1 MKVVVIGAG
10 IGGLTVAGVLA
21 RAGADVTVLENH
33 IYPGGCAGT
42 FYHRDHLFD
51 AGATVAGGF
60 YPGGPMD
67 QLAKAVGIDEWGG
80 RASEATMTVTLPDGL
95 RFTRWADER
104 RWTERRAAF
113 GESGLRFWQHQE
125 KVADHLWRF
134 AELGAPFPPQSL
146 REVGRLTRAGLK
158 WAGSDIRSLTLAR
171 LLGRKV
177 SDSIGDS
184 DSRLRLF
191 VDAQLLIA
199 AQTTSEYTDAMFG
212 FAALDLPKRG
222 VRHFE
227 GGMGAISRRLAAAVE
242 AAGGRV
248 LYKQRADKIRL
259 ASGRPVAVE
268 MRRKGRSGSFPADVV
283 VANLTP
289 PDLQAVLPG
298 PNRRLQRAIDS
309 EGRSYGAFAVHAG
322 VPASTV
328 DGHESLHHQVVCSAD
343 LREGRSVFVS
353 VSPSW
358 DETRAPEGSRA
369 VTISTH
375 TKLDQWWDLLK
386 SDKSGYE
393 QMKSRYAGKLLEC
406 AERVYP
412 GMRDQSGLVLR
423 GSPVTY
429 NRFTSR
435 MHGWVG
441 GFPQESLGRFLGP
454 YVQPGVWM
462 VGDTI
467 FPGQSTAAVALGGM
481 RTARAIL
488 DTF

>member
-10 IGGLTVAGVLA
+10 IGGLTVAAVLA

-42 FYHRDHLFD
+42 FYHRDYLFD

-60 YPGGPMD
+60 YAGGPMH
-67 QLAKAVGIDEWGG
+67 QLGAAVGIEDWGG
-80 RASEATMTVTLPDGL
+80 HVSQATMTVTLPDGL
-95 RFTRWADER
+95 QVTRWADNR
-104 RWTERRAAF
+104 RWVEREAAF
-113 GESGLRFWQHQE
+113 GESGLRFWQQQE
-125 KVADHLWRF
+125 TVADHLWRL
-134 AELGAPFPPQSL
+134 AELGVPFPPQTV
-146 REVGRLTRAGLK
+146 REMGRLVASGLK
-158 WAGSDIRSLTLAR
+158 WASGDIRSLALTR
-171 LLGRKV
+171 WLGRKV
-177 SDSIGDS
+177 ADTLSDSDR
-184 DSRLRLF
+184 RLRLF

-199 AQTTSEYTDAMFG
+199 AQTTSEYTDALFG
-212 FAALDLPKRG
+212 AAALDLPKRG

-227 GGMGAISRRLAAAVE
+227 GGMGTVAKRLADAVE
-242 AAGGRV
+242 TAGGRV
-248 LYKQRADKIRL
+248 LYKQRADHIRMEG
-259 ASGRPVAVE
+259 GRPIAVE
-268 MRRKGRSGSFPADVV
+268 MRRRGKVGSFPADVV

-289 PDLQAVLPG
+289 PDLQGLLPA
-298 PNRRLQRAIDS
+298 PNPRLQRAIRRG
-309 EGRSYGAFAVHAG
+309 GRSYGAFVVHAG
-322 VPASTV
+322 VPASLV
-328 DGHESLHHQVVCSAD
+328 AGGEALHHQVVCSTD

-358 DETRAPEGSRA
+358 DRTRAPAGSRA

-375 TKLDQWWDLLK
+375 TKLQPWWDLLNMDN
-386 SDKSGYE
+386 SAYE
-393 QMKSRYAGKLLEC
+393 QMKRQYGDKLLRC
-406 AERVYP
+406 ADRVFP
-412 GMRDQSGLVLR
+412 GLAEQSGLMLA

-435 MHGWVG
+435 TDGWVG
-441 GFPQESLGRFLGP
+441 GFPQESLRRLCGP
-454 YVQPGVWM
+454 FVQRGVWM